1 MTHLRRLCTA
11 EARYVR
17 RNEVQYVVC
26 MYVCMYAIEEQETVY
41 RWAGTRRMIYR
52 DKQLSRREWPDSY
65 CWWWSR
71 WLMKLVGWK

>member
-26 MYVCMYAIEEQETVY
+26 MYVWMYAIEEQETVY

-52 DKQLSRREWPDSY
+52 DKHKQCSCPEESGRIAT
-65 CWWWSR
+65 
-71 WLMKLVGWK
+71 VGGGGG